1 MLENQLKM
9 LRDKLIEAENRIGL
23 LATENERLNFV
34 IKDKTRELEVL
45 GSEIQRL
52 DRNKSDEIE
61 NLRYKLEN
69 QTKRTMVKPFL

>member
-34 IKDKTRELEVL
+34 IKEKTRELEDL
-45 GSEIQRL
+45 GSEIQRIE
-52 DRNKSDEIE
+52 RIRSDEIE

-69 QTKRTMVKPFL
+69 QTKRTMVIPFL